1 MSIKSIV
8 NQLVKK
14 YGTNNP
20 FKIAKCM
27 GILIVFEPLGNA
39 LGYYSK
45 HFRVPI
51 IHINQDKDKAS
62 QFFICGHELGHAV
75 IQHPDTNTSFLKKH
89 TLFSTDKLEIEANTF
104 AVELLLPDELFSEQ
118 DYSIFTI
125 YDAIKEN
132 GVPIELLSLKSVD
145 GKILITNRTFI
156 LIKGSDCY
164 VKLSKKLNMKGDNL

>member
-1 MSIKSIV
+1 MLDAMSIKSSV
-8 NQLVKK
+8 NKLVEK
-14 YGTNNP
+14 YGTNDP

-51 IHINQDKDKAS
+51 IHINQDADKAS

-75 IQHPDTNTSFLKKH
+75 QHPDTNTSFLKKH

-104 AVELLLPDELFSEQ
+104 AVELLLPDELFLEKD
-118 DYSIFTI
+118 DYSCFTI

-132 GVPIELLSLKSVD
+132 GVPIELLSLKTVD
-145 GKILITNRTFI
+145 GKKF
-156 LIKGSDCY
+156 
-164 VKLSKKLNMKGDNL
+164 

>member
-1 MSIKSIV
+1 MSSIKSMV

-14 YGTNNP
+14 YGTNDP

-51 IHINQDKDKAS
+51 IHINQDADMKS
-62 QFFICGHELGHAV
+62 QIFICGHELGHAV
-75 IQHPDTNTSFLKKH
+75 QHPDINTSFLKIH

-104 AVELLLPDELFSEQ
+104 AVELLLPDELFIENNNC
-118 DYSIFTI
+118 FTI
-125 YDAIKEN
+125 YDAVKEK
-132 GVPIELLSLKSVD
+132 GVPEELLSLKSID
-145 GKILITNRTFI
+145 GKKISF
-156 LIKGSDCY
+156 
-164 VKLSKKLNMKGDNL
+164 